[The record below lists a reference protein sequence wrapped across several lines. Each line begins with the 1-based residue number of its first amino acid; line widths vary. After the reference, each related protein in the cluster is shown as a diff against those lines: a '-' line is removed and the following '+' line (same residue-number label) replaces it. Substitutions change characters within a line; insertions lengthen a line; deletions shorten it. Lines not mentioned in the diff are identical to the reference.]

1 MSAFTVSIDT
11 MHRCV
16 KAFDHVEGKVACLPV
31 SNHNE
36 LGSDLYRM
44 NYAAM
49 QDRYGDS
56 LEDDDAPPEPYEY
69 VDPGKLTVAGMFK
82 SIACLSYQC
91 AEGSVPNSPL
101 YKVLRRVEERLMY
114 ELTLDS
120 VASEKRS
127 IRAMELSRSEPW
139 DA

>member
-36 LGSDLYRM
+36 LGRDLYRM

-49 QDRYGDS
+49 QARY
-56 LEDDDAPPEPYEY
+56 DDLDDCDLPPDPYVYE
-69 VDPGKLTVAGMFK
+69 DPGKLTVAGMYK
-82 SIACLSYQC
+82 SIACLTYQC
-91 AEGSVPNSPL
+91 AEGDVPNSAL
-101 YKVLRRVEERLMY
+101 YKVAARVEERLIY
-114 ELTLDS
+114 ELTLDP

-127 IRAMELSRSEPW
+127 RRAMELSRNEPW
-139 DA
+139 D